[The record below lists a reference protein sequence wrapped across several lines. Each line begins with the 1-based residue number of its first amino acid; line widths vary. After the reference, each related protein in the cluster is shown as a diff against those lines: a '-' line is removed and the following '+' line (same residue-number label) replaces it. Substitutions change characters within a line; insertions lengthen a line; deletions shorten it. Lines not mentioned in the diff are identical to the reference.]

1 MQILVWLVA
10 FIMAVM
16 GLMISIRPKFI
27 RGMIGFWK
35 QDKRL
40 MLGGILSL
48 VIGIIFLAAARQCK
62 VPLVVVIF
70 GLLSLLKGGSRF
82 VLGLDKVKKII
93 SWYERQSDLVLRCMG
108 LLVLVLAAVLIYAA

>member
-1 MQILVWLVA
+1 MQVLVWLVA

-16 GLMISIRPKFI
+16 GLMISIRPKFV
-27 RGMIGFWK
+27 RRMIGFWK

-70 GLLSLLKGGSRF
+70 GILSLLKGVARF
-82 VLGLDKVKKII
+82 VLGQEKFKKII

-108 LLVLVLAAVLIYAA
+108 LLVLVLAAVLIYSA